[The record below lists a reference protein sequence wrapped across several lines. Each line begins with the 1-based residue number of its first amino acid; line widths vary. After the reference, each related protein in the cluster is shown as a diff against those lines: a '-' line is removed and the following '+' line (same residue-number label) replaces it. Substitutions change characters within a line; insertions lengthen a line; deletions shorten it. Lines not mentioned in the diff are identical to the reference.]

1 MASAAIGARAR
12 WKRGAQMTWV
22 VWRQHRA
29 EGLILLVGLAV
40 IGVFLL
46 STGLEMANSFQQ
58 LVLSNCLG
66 PTSKG
71 SSCDELG
78 MAWNNQYGGF
88 LRGAPLLLALPLLLG
103 ALVGAPLVTREVE
116 QRTHLLI
123 WTQSITRM
131 RWLTVKL
138 ALVLGAGL
146 LASGALLA
154 LLSWWNSP
162 SVQIYGDSF
171 STRVYDTS
179 GPVWVATALLALALG
194 IFAGAL
200 TRRTVAAIFLTMVLF
215 LAIRAPVEWL
225 WRPNFETPVTIT
237 WPIDQQEPPALSNQ
251 AWRFASG
258 YIDAQGNRSSDLR
271 EGCTREMTTTQCL
284 QANGVQANY
293 ISYQPGD
300 RFWTFQWI
308 ETGIYM
314 GFSVLALFAAVWLVR
329 RLN

>member
-1 MASAAIGARAR
+1 
-12 WKRGAQMTWV
+12 MTWV

-29 EGLILLVGLAV
+29 EGLLLLVVLAV
-40 IGVFLL
+40 LGVFLL
-46 STGLEMANSFQQ
+46 ITGLEMANSLQQ
-58 LVLSNCLG
+58 FRQNHCLG
-66 PTSKG
+66 LNSKG
-71 SSCDELG
+71 SLCDELG
-78 MAWNNQYGGF
+78 MAWNNHYGF
-88 LRGAPLLLALPLLLG
+88 LRGAPLLGALPLLLG

-162 SVQIYGDSF
+162 SVQISGLF
-171 STRVYDTS
+171 ETRVYDTS

-200 TRRTVAAIFLTMVLF
+200 TRRTVAAIFLTIVLF
-215 LAIRAPVEWL
+215 LAIRVPVELL
-225 WRPNFETPVTIT
+225 WRPNFETPLTMT
-237 WPIDQQEPPALSNQ
+237 YSIDQQNPPALSNQ
-251 AWRFASG
+251 DWIVSQG
-258 YIDAQGNRSSDLR
+258 YVDAQGNRSTDLR
-271 EGCTREMTTTQCL
+271 EYCTRDETSTQCL

-308 ETGIYM
+308 ETGIYV

>member
-1 MASAAIGARAR
+1 
-12 WKRGAQMTWV
+12 MTWV

-29 EGLILLVGLAV
+29 EGLMLLVVLAV

-46 STGLEMANSFQQ
+46 ITGLEMANSFQQ
-58 LVLSNCLG
+58 LRQNHCLG
-66 PTSKG
+66 LNSKG
-71 SSCDELG
+71 GLCAELG
-78 MAWNNQYGGF
+78 MAWNNQYGF
-88 LRGAPLLLALPLLLG
+88 LRGAPLLGALPLLLG

-162 SVQIYGDSF
+162 SVQISGLF
-171 STRVYDTS
+171 ETRVYDTS

-215 LAIRAPVEWL
+215 LAIRAPVEGL
-225 WRPNFETPVTIT
+225 WRPNFETPLTVTYS
-237 WPIDQQEPPALSNQ
+237 IDQQNPPPLSNQ
-251 AWRFASG
+251 DWIVSQGF
-258 YIDAQGNRSSDLR
+258 IDAQGNRSTNLR
-271 EGCTREMTTTQCL
+271 EICTRDETSTQCL

-293 ISYQPGD
+293 LSYQPGD

-308 ETGIYM
+308 ETGIYV
-314 GFSVLALFAAVWLVR
+314 GFSVLALGASVWLVR

>member
-1 MASAAIGARAR
+1 
-12 WKRGAQMTWV
+12 MTWV

-29 EGLILLVGLAV
+29 EGLMLLVVLAV
-40 IGVFLL
+40 LGVFLL
-46 STGLEMANSFQQ
+46 ITGLEMANSFQQ
-58 LVLSNCLG
+58 LVLSHCLV

-78 MAWNNQYGGF
+78 MAWNNQYGF
-88 LRGAPLLLALPLLLG
+88 LRGAPLLGALPLLLG

-162 SVQIYGDSF
+162 SVQLYGDSF
-171 STRVYDTS
+171 SARVYDTS

-200 TRRTVAAIFLTMVLF
+200 TRRTVAAIFLTIVLF
-215 LAIRAPVEWL
+215 LAIRVLVELL
-225 WRPNFETPVTIT
+225 WRPNFETPLTMT
-237 WPIDQQEPPALSNQ
+237 YSIDQQNPPALSNQ
-251 AWRFASG
+251 DWIVSQG
-258 YIDAQGNRSSDLR
+258 YVDTQGNRSTDLR
-271 EGCTREMTTTQCL
+271 EYCTRDETSTQCL

-308 ETGIYM
+308 ETGIYV

>member
-1 MASAAIGARAR
+1 MI
-12 WKRGAQMTWV
+12 WV

-29 EGLILLVGLAV
+29 EGLMLLVVLAV

-46 STGLEMANSFQQ
+46 ITGLEMANSFQQ
-58 LVLSNCLG
+58 LVLSHCLV

-78 MAWNNQYGGF
+78 MAWNNQYGF
-88 LRGAPLLLALPLLLG
+88 LRGAPLLGALPLLLG

-171 STRVYDTS
+171 SARVYDTS
-179 GPVWVATALLALALG
+179 GPVWVATTLLALALG

-200 TRRTVAAIFLTMVLF
+200 TRRTVAAIFLTIVLF
-215 LAIRAPVEWL
+215 LAIRVPVELL
-225 WRPNFETPVTIT
+225 WRPNFETPLTMT
-237 WPIDQQEPPALSNQ
+237 YSIDQQNPPALSNQ
-251 AWRFASG
+251 DWIVSQGF
-258 YIDAQGNRSSDLR
+258 IDAQGNRSTTLPES
-271 EGCTREMTTTQCL
+271 CTSGEITTHCL
-284 QANGVQANY
+284 QANGAEAQYVA
-293 ISYQPGD
+293 YQPAD
-300 RFWTFQWI
+300 RVWTFQWI
-308 ETGIYM
+308 ETGIYV
-314 GFSVLALFAAVWLVR
+314 GFSVLALCATFWLVR
-329 RLN
+329 RRLI

>member
-1 MASAAIGARAR
+1 
-12 WKRGAQMTWV
+12 MTWLT
-22 VWRQHRA
+22 WRQHRA
-29 EGLILLVGLAV
+29 EGLIVLVVLAV

-46 STGLEMANSFQQ
+46 MTGLEMANSFQQ
-58 LVLSNCLG
+58 LVLSNCLI
-66 PTSKG
+66 SKN
-71 SSCDELG
+71 SSCGELE
-78 MAWNNQYGGF
+78 MAFRIVQAG
-88 LRGAPLLLALPLLLG
+88 PLLALALPLLLG
-103 ALVGAPLVTREVE
+103 ALVCAPLVTREVE

-162 SVQIYGDSF
+162 SVQIFGDPF
-171 STRVYDTS
+171 GARVYDTS

-194 IFAGAL
+194 MFAGAL
-200 TRRTVAAIFLTMVLF
+200 TRRTVAAIFLTLVLF
-215 LAIRAPVEWL
+215 LAIRAPVELL
-225 WRPNFETPVTIT
+225 WRPNFQTPLTVTYA
-237 WPIDQQEPPALSNQ
+237 IDQQNPPALSNQ
-251 AWRFASG
+251 DWIVSQGF
-258 YIDAQGNRSSDLR
+258 IDAQGNRSTNLR
-271 EGCTREMTTTQCL
+271 GSCTRDETSTQCL

-308 ETGIYM
+308 ETGIYV
-314 GFSVLALFAAVWLVR
+314 GFSVLALGAAVWLVR

>member
-1 MASAAIGARAR
+1 
-12 WKRGAQMTWV
+12 MTWV

-29 EGLILLVGLAV
+29 EGLMLLVVLAV
-40 IGVFLL
+40 LGVFLL
-46 STGLEMANSFQQ
+46 ITGLEMANSFQQ
-58 LVLSNCLG
+58 FRQNHCLG
-66 PTSKG
+66 LNSKG
-71 SSCDELG
+71 SLCDELG
-78 MAWNNQYGGF
+78 MAWNNHYGF
-88 LRGAPLLLALPLLLG
+88 LRGAPLLGALPLLLG

-162 SVQIYGDSF
+162 SVQIFGDPF
-171 STRVYDTS
+171 GARVYDTS

-194 IFAGAL
+194 MFAGAL
-200 TRRTVAAIFLTMVLF
+200 TRRTVAAIFLTIVLF
-215 LAIRAPVEWL
+215 LAIRAPVEVL
-225 WRPNFETPVTIT
+225 WRPNFQTPLTVTYA
-237 WPIDQQEPPALSNQ
+237 IDQQNPSALSNQ
-251 AWRFASG
+251 DWIVSQGF
-258 YIDAQGNRSSDLR
+258 IDAQGNRSTNLR
-271 EGCTREMTTTQCL
+271 GSCTRDETSTRCL

-308 ETGIYM
+308 ETGIYV
-314 GFSVLALFAAVWLVR
+314 GFSVLALGASVWLVR